1 MFESL
6 NSLDT
11 FLLGLVGVF
20 ILIGGYRGFSKMV
33 FSWALWFGS
42 AYLVYHY
49 SIDLAHTVWLEETI
63 GNDFIQIF
71 AVFSGMIA
79 ATFLV
84 SGVSQMLL
92 GRALTTM
99 GLVLVDRFLGLY
111 LGFIQGALL
120 VAVLI
125 LAFAK
130 TPMSEDAWW
139 KNSQVVR
146 MTMTYVPLYSSS
158 TVEIIDTFTKQL
170 DEKLLPLVQGREKL
184 IDV

>member
-1 MFESL
+1 MFAAL

-11 FLLGLVGVF
+11 FLLGLVGLFV
-20 ILIGGYRGFSKMV
+20 LMGGYRGFSKMV
-33 FSWALWFGS
+33 FSWTLWISS
-42 AYLVYHY
+42 AYMVYHY
-49 SIDLAHTVWLEETI
+49 SLDLSHTVWLQQTI
-63 GNDFIQIF
+63 GNDFLQIF
-71 AVFSGMIA
+71 AVLSGIVA

-92 GRALTTM
+92 GRALTSL

-120 VAVLI
+120 VAVLV

-139 KNSQVVR
+139 QNSQVVR
-146 MTMTYVPLYSSS
+146 MTMTYVPLYSSGS
-158 TVEIIDTFTKQL
+158 VEIVDTLTKQL
-170 DEKLLPLVQGREKL
+170 DEKLLPLVQGGERHL
-184 IDV
+184 G